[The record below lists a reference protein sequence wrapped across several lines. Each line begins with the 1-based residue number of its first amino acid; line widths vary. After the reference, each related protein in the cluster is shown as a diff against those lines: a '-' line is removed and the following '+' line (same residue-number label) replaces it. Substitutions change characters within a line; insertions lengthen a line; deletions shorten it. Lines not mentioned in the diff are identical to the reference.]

1 MKKTLTILCLLLST
15 TFCIFGQTKP
25 KTEPFIIQGQ
35 ISNCPENILIM
46 HYDDYADGATDT
58 LRLDPSGNFYL
69 KTFKVKKPQIIKLQG
84 IKFSVRELYIAPGYN
99 LTFKANGKDSYSLNT
114 TKKITGIGSESNKY
128 RIVMDSINEARWSIS
143 DGKNPV
149 NNDFLKSINKDQ
161 KFNDSIVHTIFDRKP
176 IQDKY
181 LQFMGTLTRLDLKL
195 TRFESIILYTLSSK
209 YDYRQSIDFVRANFD
224 NDILDHLYRDEYL
237 TSFEYKRFICFGY
250 PYFLISHDQKKDSTI
265 HQDLQTTLNKIN
277 KVYTGK
283 VKDYAL
289 NYLMY
294 DAIEGARSFEQINS
308 LKDIVRPLI
317 SNLKDP
323 HYKKNL
329 TTMFSD
335 KVANIMMTQVGK
347 PAPAFVLE
355 SNLGKTYS
363 LKDFKGKVVYL
374 DLWASWCHP
383 CRGET
388 PAFKILY
395 DKYKNNN
402 QVAFISIAVKDAFQ
416 DWIIALAEDK
426 PEWIQLI
433 DKDEFVNKSY
443 VAYSIP
449 KFILIDKKG
458 NIVNFDAPRPS
469 SGVEI
474 EKLLNQEIAK

>member
-1 MKKTLTILCLLLST
+1 MKKSFTILCLLLLTSI
-15 TFCIFGQTKP
+15 FLFGQTKP
-25 KTEPFIIQGQ
+25 KTEPFIIHGQ

-46 HYDDYADGATDT
+46 HYDDYADGAADT
-58 LRLDPSGNFYL
+58 IRLDLSGNFYL
-69 KTFKVKKPQIIKLQG
+69 KTYKVKKPQIIKLQG
-84 IKFSVRELYIAPGYN
+84 IRFSVTKLYIAPGYN

-128 RIVMDSINEARWSIS
+128 RIVMDSIIEARWSIS
-143 DGKNPV
+143 NGKNPV
-149 NNDFLKSINKDQ
+149 NTDFLKSINKDQ
-161 KFNDSIVHTIFDRKP
+161 KFKDSILHTIFDRKP

-181 LQFMGTLTRLDLKL
+181 LQFMGKLTRLDIKL
-195 TRFESIILYTLSSK
+195 TRFESIILYTLSTK
-209 YDYRQSIDFVRANFD
+209 YNYKQSIDFVRANFD

-237 TSFEYKRFICFGY
+237 TSSEYKRFICFGY

-265 HQDLQTTLNKIN
+265 HQDLQTILNKIN

-283 VKDYAL
+283 VKEYAL
-289 NYLMY
+289 NYLMC
-294 DAIEGARSFEQINS
+294 DEIEGARTFVQINS
-308 LKDIVRPLI
+308 LKELLTPYI
-317 SNLKDP
+317 SNLKDL
-323 HYKKNL
+323 HYKRNL
-329 TTMFSD
+329 TTMFSA
-335 KVANIMMTQVGK
+335 KMANIIMTQVGK
-347 PAPAFVLE
+347 PAPEFVLE
-355 SNLGKTYS
+355 SNLGKTYR

-388 PAFKILY
+388 PSLKILY

-402 QVAFISIAVKDAFQ
+402 QVAFISIAVKDALK
-416 DWIIALAEDK
+416 DWKKALTEDK

-433 DKDEFVNKSY
+433 DKDEIVNKSY

-474 EKLLNQEIAK
+474 EELINQEIAK